1 MTIVAYMK
9 PHEQPQR
16 LEVVSVGRNRPRRVL
31 ERSLVGTEPL
41 VAQPED
47 VERVGILADVLE
59 KFFQAADRHAI
70 VLEPECF
77 RRPEFQPRRA

>member
-9 PHEQPQR
+9 PHEQTQR

-41 VAQPED
+41 VAQSED

-59 KFFQAADRHAI
+59 KFFQATDCHTI